1 MLSAVYFMGM
11 VSSEKEIL
19 ARFVGRESEAWI
31 SPNEMKA
38 MFNAP
43 DSAPVLR
50 QVVIAEAKSHS
61 NVGMRKHCDVDSA
74 RLSRPLDDRH

>member
-19 ARFVGRESEAWI
+19 ARFVGRESEVWN

-38 MFNAP
+38 LFAAP
-43 DSAPVLR
+43 DSAPVLK
-50 QVVIAEAKSHS
+50 QVVLAEAKSHS
-61 NVGMRKHCDVDSA
+61 NVGDADGVRGRSGLCVMTT
-74 RLSRPLDDRH
+74 